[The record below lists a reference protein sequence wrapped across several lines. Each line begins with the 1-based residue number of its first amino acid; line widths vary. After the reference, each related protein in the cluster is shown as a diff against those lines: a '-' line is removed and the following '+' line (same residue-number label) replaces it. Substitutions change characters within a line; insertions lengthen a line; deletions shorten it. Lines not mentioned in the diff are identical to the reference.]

1 MFQILVLCLLI
12 RPSIDHSRK
21 FCEVGFREDNQQMA
35 QCGSF
40 HLVVQFQHSYIM
52 VIAAV
57 TSSVVQQLKR
67 R

>member
-12 RPSIDHSRK
+12 RPSIDQSRK
-21 FCEVGFREDNQQMA
+21 FYEVGFREDNQQMV

-40 HLVVQFQHSYIM
+40 YLVVQFQQSYTI